1 MSVFFASGGQNVGY
15 QLTYFNQQNL
25 QSCVRVCVC
34 VRERERELVMTQGIG
49 SLYILDG
56 RINGG
61 NHLSYQF
68 AFSSGM
74 KVVDVTEDRF
84 YS

>member
-1 MSVFFASGGQNVGY
+1 
-15 QLTYFNQQNL
+15 
-25 QSCVRVCVC
+25 
-34 VRERERELVMTQGIG
+34 MTQGIG

-68 AFSSGM
+68 TFSSGM

-84 YS
+84 HS